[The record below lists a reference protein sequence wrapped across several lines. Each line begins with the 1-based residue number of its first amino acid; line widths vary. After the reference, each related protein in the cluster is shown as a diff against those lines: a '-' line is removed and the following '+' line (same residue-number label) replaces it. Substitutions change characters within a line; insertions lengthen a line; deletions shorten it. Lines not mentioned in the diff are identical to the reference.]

1 MYPATIHQV
10 SSNEYHVIF
19 NRVVVGVYEN
29 YRDAEDHA
37 HSINRA
43 I

>member
-1 MYPATIHQV
+1 MYPATINQLGNLFYVYFQH
-10 SSNEYHVIF
+10 N
-19 NRVVVGVYEN
+19 VVGVYEN
-29 YRDAEDHA
+29 YCDAEDRA

>member
-1 MYPATIHQV
+1 MYPATINQLGNLYYV
-10 SSNEYHVIF
+10 YF

-29 YRDAEDHA
+29 YRDAESHA
-37 HSINRA
+37 HGINLV